1 MICRALF
8 FFCITLSLAVPSPAQ
23 RPGRNQ
29 DLPITSQAPIQVE
42 LLASLDAGKLSPGAS
57 VFAKARVDWNQPTCH
72 LRAGSMVVGHIVN
85 LEKRTKQKPGSSLT
99 IAFDHA
105 DCDGHMTPVS
115 LTLFALIAVPHVD
128 EGIPLADSGAR
139 FGAASTN
146 PHMGMGGASI
156 GSAPPPVNMKDDMS
170 VSNQTSEDK
179 TPKVI
184 QAGQVIGLK
193 KVTLSVGTGADG
205 AAVLSSLKANIR
217 LESATQLVLMPQ
229 SAIVPHSKPTLEAES
244 NSPAIAPVSPS
255 PAPKPPPPPPPA
267 PPEIDETS
275 ICTNS
280 CSEVS
285 TPNST
290 VAANDS
296 RSISAALLGFSP
308 HDNREF
314 SAFDYES
321 TVTYLD
327 SQNLL
332 FTYDPHKLRQ
342 RFPAGIRTESMRTI
356 RAVLLDPTTLKIKK
370 IVDWQVQGEGQFLW
384 HAAPGQILVHLGH
397 HLRLLGADLS
407 VIRDTP
413 VPGLLVF
420 VSTSPSGEFVAVGT
434 MHERHTPAV
443 HAALVEYTHI
453 EPEEDIDI
461 RLLDQNFGL
470 LLTSRQSSFLP
481 PPTLSN
487 TGEIRVNSSGRNHW
501 RIKEIRWDR
510 SEYTIANVISA
521 CHPDLSTPLAGSV
534 FLVGCSESPLQ
545 NWYRLLRLDGHPILT
560 GKGSSDEIE
569 QSSSSTNQND
579 FAVRV
584 VRSHFSK
591 PRGQTFTKQE
601 LKDQEV
607 SVYRAKDGKRL
618 FFSLNPNVSL
628 AEQSFALSPDGA
640 QLAVLSGVNI
650 SLYPIDKA
658 TQ

>member
-205 AAVLSSLKANIR
+205 ASVLSSLKANIR

-267 PPEIDETS
+267 HPR
-275 ICTNS
+275 
-280 CSEVS
+280 S
-285 TPNST
+285 T
-290 VAANDS
+290 
-296 RSISAALLGFSP
+296 R
-308 HDNREF
+308 
-314 SAFDYES
+314 
-321 TVTYLD
+321 
-327 SQNLL
+327 
-332 FTYDPHKLRQ
+332 
-342 RFPAGIRTESMRTI
+342 
-356 RAVLLDPTTLKIKK
+356 RA
-370 IVDWQVQGEGQFLW
+370 
-384 HAAPGQILVHLGH
+384 
-397 HLRLLGADLS
+397 S
-407 VIRDTP
+407 VP
-413 VPGLLVF
+413 
-420 VSTSPSGEFVAVGT
+420 
-434 MHERHTPAV
+434 TPA
-443 HAALVEYTHI
+443 
-453 EPEEDIDI
+453 P
-461 RLLDQNFGL
+461 R
-470 LLTSRQSSFLP
+470 SP
-481 PPTLSN
+481 PPTAPL
-487 TGEIRVNSSGRNHW
+487 RRM
-501 RIKEIRWDR
+501 
-510 SEYTIANVISA
+510 
-521 CHPDLSTPLAGSV
+521 TP
-534 FLVGCSESPLQ
+534 
-545 NWYRLLRLDGHPILT
+545 
-560 GKGSSDEIE
+560 
-569 QSSSSTNQND
+569 
-579 FAVRV
+579 
-584 VRSHFSK
+584 
-591 PRGQTFTKQE
+591 
-601 LKDQEV
+601 
-607 SVYRAKDGKRL
+607 
-618 FFSLNPNVSL
+618 
-628 AEQSFALSPDGA
+628 ALSPPHSSA
-640 QLAVLSGVNI
+640 SRLTTTESSAPSTT
-650 SLYPIDKA
+650 SPP
-658 TQ
+658 